1 MKRTQSK
8 SEIRRSKSEGRNPK
22 SWVRARFGPRFFRT
36 VVNSFRNSAFG
47 FLSDFGDS
55 GFGFQ
60 IKTWLVLA
68 AVLML
73 TGGAAAFAQSNGVP
87 GPEDYTSFSRFITDR
102 NIFDPS
108 RQPHNYNPNSRP
120 HRTRTRSNGTPGIQL
135 VGTMSYEKGMFAFFS
150 GNSEDLSKV
159 LQVGDKIVNYTI
171 TAITADSVGLESADK
186 KEQMALNIGDG
197 LRQENSK
204 WVFAKA
210 GDLPADTGAT
220 AASSSSDESNSAT
233 PAAAPSAGEQND
245 VLKRLMQL
253 REKENQ

>member
-1 MKRTQSK
+1 MLQGGA
-8 SEIRRSKSEGRNPK
+8 RRSTRVANVVERLLPCAG
-22 SWVRARFGPRFFRT
+22 ARGATRP
-36 VVNSFRNSAFG
+36 
-47 FLSDFGDS
+47 
-55 GFGFQ
+55 
-60 IKTWLVLA
+60 TWLFLLLA
-68 AVLML
+68 ILLA
-73 TGGAAAFAQSNGVP
+73 GGVSTFAQSNGVP
-87 GPEDYTSFSRFITDR
+87 GPDDYTSFSRFITDR

-108 RQPHNYNPNSRP
+108 REPHNYNPNSRQ
-120 HRTRTRSNGTPGIQL
+120 HRSRARSNGTPGIQL

-150 GNSEDLSKV
+150 GNSADLSKV
-159 LQVGDKIVNYTI
+159 LQVGDKIVDYTI

-210 GDLPADTGAT
+210 GDLPVEAGAT
-220 AASSSSDESNSAT
+220 TSSGSSSDESTSST
-233 PAAAPSAGEQND
+233 PAAPASAVEQND